1 MFCWLVWYIL
11 CRSGDEQFESIASRR
26 QLSAAE
32 RSDDADNMVMPTL
45 SHQSTDV
52 SSAEQAVGEDL
63 LQQLQK
69 TVRDEMRR
77 VVEV

>member
-1 MFCWLVWYIL
+1 
-11 CRSGDEQFESIASRR
+11 
-26 QLSAAE
+26 
-32 RSDDADNMVMPTL
+32 MVMPTL

-63 LQQLQK
+63 LRQLQK